1 MDEEVKDNNN
11 KRIRKERYRKFKDDW
26 RYVGCDTWRLDKVSG
41 HYSPEDQWIDSIDNE
56 NIITFPPQ
64 IALVDWIADVL
75 EEREAKII
83 NDFVWEGRSMD
94 EIGKELGYTR
104 QRIWQL
110 YKQGLARIGEIVGD
124 AEQFKA
130 MFIMEQP
137 HLLKANEVDKDTKEK
152 ENTFVNIA

>member
-1 MDEEVKDNNN
+1 
-11 KRIRKERYRKFKDDW
+11 
-26 RYVGCDTWRLDKVSG
+26 
-41 HYSPEDQWIDSIDNE
+41 
-56 NIITFPPQ
+56 
-64 IALVDWIADVL
+64 VL

-130 MFIMEQP
+130 LFIMDQP
-137 HLLKANEVDKDTKEK
+137 QALPEVDEDSDKESN
-152 ENTFVNIA
+152 NTFVNIA

>member
-1 MDEEVKDNNN
+1 MDEEVRLNDRK
-11 KRIRKERYRKFKDDW
+11 IRKERWRKFKDDW

-41 HYSPEDQWIDSIDNE
+41 HYSPEDEWIDGIDNK

-64 IALVDWIADVL
+64 IALVDWIGEML

-94 EIGKELGYTR
+94 EIGKEMGYTR

-130 MFIMEQP
+130 LFIMDQP
-137 HLLKANEVDKDTKEK
+137 QAAPEVEEDSDKESN
-152 ENTFVNIA
+152 NTFVNIA

>member
-1 MDEEVKDNNN
+1 MDEEVRLNDRK
-11 KRIRKERYRKFKDDW
+11 IRKERWRKFKDDW

-41 HYSPEDQWIDSIDNE
+41 HYSPEDEWIDGIDNK

-64 IALVDWIADVL
+64 IALVDWIGEML

-94 EIGKELGYTR
+94 EIGKEMGYTR

-130 MFIMEQP
+130 LFIMDQP
-137 HLLKANEVDKDTKEK
+137 QAKPEVEEDSDKESN
-152 ENTFVNIA
+152 NTFVNIA

>member
-1 MDEEVKDNNN
+1 MDEEVIGNG

-26 RYVGCDTWRLDKVSG
+26 RYVGCDVWRLDKVSG
-41 HYSPEDQWIDSIDNE
+41 HYSPE
-56 NIITFPPQ
+56 
-64 IALVDWIADVL
+64 VDWIAEVL

-83 NDFVWEGRSMD
+83 YDFVWRGRSMD

-130 MFIMEQP
+130 LFIMDQP
-137 HLLKANEVDKDTKEK
+137 QAKPEVDEDSDKESN
-152 ENTFVNIA
+152 NTFVNIA

>member
-1 MDEEVKDNNN
+1 MDDEVKDNNN

-83 NDFVWEGRSMD
+83 NDFVWEDRRDSGRCR
-94 EIGKELGYTR
+94 TV
-104 QRIWQL
+104 
-110 YKQGLARIGEIVGD
+110 QGNVHNGTTSFA
-124 AEQFKA
+124 FSK
-130 MFIMEQP
+130 
-137 HLLKANEVDKDTKEK
+137 
-152 ENTFVNIA
+152 